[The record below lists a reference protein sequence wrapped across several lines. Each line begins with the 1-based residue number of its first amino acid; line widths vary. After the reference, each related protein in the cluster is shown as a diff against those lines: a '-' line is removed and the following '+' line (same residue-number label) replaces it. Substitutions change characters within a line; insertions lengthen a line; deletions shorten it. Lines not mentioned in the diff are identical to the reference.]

1 MDDYGYDSG
10 GSDYGDDGGNFDPG
24 AASLITDGGDGS
36 DLGYDGGFDPA
47 AGSMISNGDITDV
60 L

>member
-1 MDDYGYDSG
+1 MDDYGF
-10 GSDYGDDGGNFDPG
+10 DG
-24 AASLITDGGDGS
+24 DGGDIGYDGGFDPAAGS
-36 DLGYDGGFDPA
+36 MISDGSGYTGYDGGFDPA